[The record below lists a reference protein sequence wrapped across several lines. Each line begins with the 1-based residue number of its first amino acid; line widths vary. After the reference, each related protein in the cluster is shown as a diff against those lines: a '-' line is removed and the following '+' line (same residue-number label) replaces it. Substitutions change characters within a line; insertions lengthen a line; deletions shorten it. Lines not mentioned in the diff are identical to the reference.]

1 MPRIIEKFRMR
12 TKIEQRV
19 FLLPKYLFLS
29 LLLLLAA
36 HSLSAQKGQK
46 PPKDP
51 QKEALKEQSKKD
63 KELDKKIKKLKK
75 EHKKNQSKGTR
86 KRMKTSAG
94 QSDRTSRNKKD
105 PFFQRLFRNR
115 KLKKIRSEK
124 DK

>member
-1 MPRIIEKFRMR
+1 MR
-12 TKIEQRV
+12 TKVGQRIF
-19 FLLPKYLFLS
+19 FLSKYLLLS
-29 LLLLLAA
+29 LFLIIAA
-36 HSLSAQKGQK
+36 DNLSAQKGQK

-51 QKEALKEQSKKD
+51 QKEALKEQAKKD
-63 KELDKKIKKLKK
+63 KELDKKIKKIKK